1 MEIYLEKPS
10 LEEATERIRYGI
22 AWKMIII
29 IVGRF
34 SVEYKGRASS
44 YLEEGDRIFII
55 KQDRAILIHRPE
67 GYKPINWQPSKSTV
81 KVSVDKNKLILEAI
95 RDRPREIIRAYFSKI
110 HMIYMAKLYD
120 TGKFSMYLT
129 EKEMQDIISKNLSLI
144 EEGLTL
150 LKREKELEGGK
161 ADIVCRD
168 KQGNIVVIELKK
180 HNITIQD
187 VLQLNRYIEGLRRT
201 NKKIRGII
209 VGTGLNK
216 DAYEI
221 LIRLGLEYKII
232 NLKELSRYK

>member
-1 MEIYLEKPS
+1 
-10 LEEATERIRYGI
+10 
-22 AWKMIII
+22 
-29 IVGRF
+29 
-34 SVEYKGRASS
+34 
-44 YLEEGDRIFII
+44 
-55 KQDRAILIHRPE
+55 
-67 GYKPINWQPSKSTV
+67 
-81 KVSVDKNKLILEAI
+81 
-95 RDRPREIIRAYFSKI
+95 
-110 HMIYMAKLYD
+110 
-120 TGKFSMYLT
+120 
-129 EKEMQDIISKNLSLI
+129 LI